1 MTIRLSCHENI
12 LDSILNGF
20 LDGSLLYQAS
30 LKDNGVHNLKCLAD
44 KLRSYVGFQ
53 STV

>member
-1 MTIRLSCHENI
+1 MSIRLSCHENI

-30 LKDNGVHNLKCLAD
+30 LKDNGVHNLKCAD